1 MNTEKNRTKRRDK
14 KRRTKMVVH
23 NSARKLAEIKRDKLP
38 SVELLRA
45 GGYPD
50 GFTTPHPDADY
61 SGWPFPGDGD
71 HSDKRGNG

>member
-1 MNTEKNRTKRRDK
+1 MNTETNRNKRRDK

-23 NSARKLAEIKRDKLP
+23 DGGRKLAIIKRDDLDKFIDSRPGVKAILA
-38 SVELLRA
+38 S
-45 GGYPD
+45 
-50 GFTTPHPDADY
+50 HPDADY